1 MSLHKKTFHKQAEHR
16 YVLSLKAIVASQQ
29 ALVLLVCAKLDGSV
43 RDDSHHGGRVS
54 PPQTEEALHQ
64 VGAVDQPVS
73 FL

>member
-1 MSLHKKTFHKQAEHR
+1 MSLHKKTFHKQAKHK

-29 ALVLLVCAKLDGSV
+29 ALVLLVCTKLDGSV